1 MEITLGIVVTL
12 LAGVLTWMLTHSSQ
26 CTSRS
31 TKTESRLTALEEWR
45 KRAEGGR

>member
-1 MEITLGIVVTL
+1 MELALGIVVTL
-12 LAGVLTWMLTHSSQ
+12 LIGVLAWMGTHSSQ

-31 TKTESRLTALEEWR
+31 THTEARLTALEEWR